1 MKHPAKTL
9 LGFLLLSGLLIAL
22 VGCVADGYVG
32 VHDDVYYGPGYRDPW
47 FHGDSWAY
55 GHRGYS
61 EPRRGGDHDVY
72 INPPRL
78 PSPPRPPGLPHPH

>member
-1 MKHPAKTL
+1 MKPSAKFF
-9 LGFLLLSGLLIAL
+9 LGSLLLSGFLLAL

-32 VHDDVYYGPGYRDPW
+32 VHEDVYYGPGYRDPW

-61 EPRRGGDHDVY
+61 EPRHGGGDVY

-78 PSPPRPPGLPHPH
+78 PSPPQLPGLPHPH